1 MIIVKY
7 EELKKAVFNKL
18 KNSGIDEKQANIITE
33 VLLYSDIRGIHS
45 HGVLRVEHYI

>member
-33 VLLYSDIRGIHS
+33 VLLYSERSIIIIL
-45 HGVLRVEHYI
+45 V